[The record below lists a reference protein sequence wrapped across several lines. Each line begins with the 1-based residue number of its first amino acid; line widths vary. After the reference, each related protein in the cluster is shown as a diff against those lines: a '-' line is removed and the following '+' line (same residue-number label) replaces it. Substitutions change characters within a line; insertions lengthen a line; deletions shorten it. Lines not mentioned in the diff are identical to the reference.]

1 MNKDISLRSVWLMG
15 IALVLAVCG
24 VSRAA
29 SPTAFTYQGRLNADG
44 GAANGQYDFEFRLF
58 AAETNGTALAG
69 PTSASGMTVTNGA
82 FLAVIDFGSGAF
94 TGEPRWLEI
103 AVQCSA
109 CDGLPVT
116 LSPRQALTATPQAL
130 FALNAG
136 GLAGYAGAPLD
147 FTLNGERVM
156 RFQPATS
163 PTLGFMPN
171 LIGGGGGSTV
181 TNGNFGVTISGGGG
195 HVAEGSSYF
204 STISGGFSNSFG
216 FGASYSVIGGG
227 ERNFSEKG
235 SHSTISGGLSNRI
248 LGGFGAAIGGGVNNV
263 GNGADYGVVGGGRN
277 NSLGGGFIGST
288 IGGGENNRMG
298 TVDRKS
304 VV

>member
-1 MNKDISLRSVWLMG
+1 MNKDISLSSVWLMG

-58 AAETNGTALAG
+58 AAGTNGTALAG
-69 PTSASGMTVTNGA
+69 PSNASGVTVTNGA

-136 GLAGYAGAPLD
+136 GLATYSGAPLD

-171 LIGGGGGSTV
+171 LIGGVGSSVTTQNHGVTVAGGGFHDV
-181 TNGNFGVTISGGGG
+181 
-195 HVAEGSSYF
+195 EDQSYF
-204 STISGGFSNSFG
+204 ST
-216 FGASYSVIGGG
+216 V
-227 ERNFSEKG
+227 
-235 SHSTISGGLSNRI
+235 SGGLSNWLAPTI
-248 LGGFGAAIGGGVNNV
+248 
-263 GNGADYGVVGGGRN
+263 
-277 NSLGGGFIGST
+277 SST
-288 IGGGENNRMG
+288 CLYSGH
-298 TVDRKS
+298 TACP
-304 VV
+304 

>member
-1 MNKDISLRSVWLMG
+1 MNNYLSRPRP
-15 IALVLAVCG
+15 ALLGMALLLIL
-24 VSRAA
+24 SASSWAA

-58 AAETNGTALAG
+58 AAGTNGTALAG
-69 PTSASGMTVTNGA
+69 PSNASGVTVTNGT

-116 LSPRQALTATPQAL
+116 LSPRQALTAAPQAL

-136 GLAGYAGAPLD
+136 GLMSYAGAPLD
-147 FTLNGERVM
+147 ITLNGERVM

-171 LIGGGGGSTV
+171 IIGGAGSQVTSLNHGVTVAGGGFHGVADESYYSTV
-181 TNGNFGVTISGGGG
+181 
-195 HVAEGSSYF
+195 
-204 STISGGFSNSFG
+204 
-216 FGASYSVIGGG
+216 
-227 ERNFSEKG
+227 
-235 SHSTISGGLSNRI
+235 SGGLSNRVSSQVTS
-248 LGGFGAAIGGGVNNV
+248 ATIGGGVNNLVDTPV
-263 GNGADYGVVGGGRN
+263 GRPIRGASIVGGWFNENHSSDYAVIGGGRSN
-277 NSLGGGFIGST
+277 IIELGSKGAVIA
-288 IGGGENNRMG
+288 GGEGNRMDVWG
-298 TVDRKS
+298 AKRDDLGWS
-304 VV
+304 Q